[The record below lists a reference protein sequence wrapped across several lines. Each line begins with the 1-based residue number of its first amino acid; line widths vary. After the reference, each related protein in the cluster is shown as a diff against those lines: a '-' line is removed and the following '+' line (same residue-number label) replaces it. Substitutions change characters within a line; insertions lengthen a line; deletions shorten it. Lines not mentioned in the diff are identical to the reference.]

1 MLISQSPSLAAKGC
15 KVGAVIGGALGL
27 PAGVVGAVVT
37 GAAGCATGS
46 LAVSLVYTVGKYFW
60 KVHQEEKEAEKLR
73 LDPVIELKNGKDTPG
88 VPRDKFRILVL
99 IRRQVPRVQVG
110 VGLEY
115 KLNSNPTHSLMYE
128 DTWDLEEGALAA
140 PSARPMTL
148 ADYLPFQQLPLEV
161 QAYLLQHF
169 GEGETA
175 EAWQIPEEPA
185 LLVNYP
191 NPFNPETWI
200 PYQLAEPADVALT
213 IYDIHGRVVRDLNL
227 GHQRAGIYQSK
238 SRAAYWDG
246 RNAQGEPVA
255 SGVYFY
261 TLKAGD
267 FTATR
272 KMLIR
277 K

>member
-1 MLISQSPSLAAKGC
+1 MGIA
-15 KVGAVIGGALGL
+15 
-27 PAGVVGAVVT
+27 
-37 GAAGCATGS
+37 
-46 LAVSLVYTVGKYFW
+46 
-60 KVHQEEKEAEKLR
+60 
-73 LDPVIELKNGKDTPG
+73 
-88 VPRDKFRILVL
+88 
-99 IRRQVPRVQVG
+99 
-110 VGLEY
+110 
-115 KLNSNPTHSLMYE
+115 
-128 DTWDLEEGALAA
+128 AA

-148 ADYLPFQQLPLEV
+148 ADYPPFQQLPLEV
-161 QAYLLQHF
+161 QVYLLQHF

-175 EAWQIPEEPA
+175 EAWQIPEKPA

-200 PYQLAEPADVALT
+200 PYQLAEPTDVALT
-213 IYDIHGRVVRDLNL
+213 IYDIQGRVVRDLNL